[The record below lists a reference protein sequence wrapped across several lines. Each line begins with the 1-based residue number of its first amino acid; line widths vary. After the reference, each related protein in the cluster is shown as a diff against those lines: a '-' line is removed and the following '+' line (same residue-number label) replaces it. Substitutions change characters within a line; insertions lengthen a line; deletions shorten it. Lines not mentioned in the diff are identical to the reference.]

1 MADKAFYGQVQI
13 VQGIPGGGVLCRH
26 CQSRWWPQRSLRYA
40 DGRLN
45 PDDTHVDA
53 CADLMQV
60 MGAMIPLENG
70 FQPLTNLT
78 GSSEADPLNIAE
90 LGGGCRY
97 QALQVAEVVDDPLDC
112 A

>member
-1 MADKAFYGQVQI
+1 
-13 VQGIPGGGVLCRH
+13 
-26 CQSRWWPQRSLRYA
+26 
-40 DGRLN
+40 
-45 PDDTHVDA
+45 
-53 CADLMQV
+53 MQV